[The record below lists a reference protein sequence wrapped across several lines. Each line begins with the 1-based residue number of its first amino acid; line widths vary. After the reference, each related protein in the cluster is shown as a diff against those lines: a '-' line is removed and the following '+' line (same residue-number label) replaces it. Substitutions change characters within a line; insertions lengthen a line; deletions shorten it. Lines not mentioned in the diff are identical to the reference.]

1 MITMSN
7 VTKSYHVG
15 GEQVTALNDVSLES
29 GEGEYIVVTGPSGSG
44 KSTLLYTIGGLLTP
58 SNGGVNVNGFDVYD
72 LSQRHRAK
80 FRRDNVGFIFQ
91 NFELLPYLTALE
103 NVMLPLSLDGV
114 DAVDQ
119 FEWGIE
125 ALERVGLGKRLHHKP
140 DELSGGEQQRVAI
153 ARGLVNEPNILLAD
167 EPTGNLDQKTGDGIM
182 SLLSELHEDGQT
194 IVFVTHDKSRARVA
208 DRVIEMIDG
217 RIVSDKR

>member
-58 SNGGVNVNGFDVYD
+58 SNGDVNVNGFDVYD

-114 DAVDQ
+114 DSVDQ
-119 FEWGIE
+119 VEWGIE

-182 SLLSELHEDGQT
+182 ALLSELHEDGQT

>member
-29 GEGEYIVVTGPSGSG
+29 GEGEYIMVTGPSGSG

-58 SNGGVNVNGFDVYD
+58 SNGDVNVNGFDVYD
-72 LSQRHRAK
+72 LSQHHRAK

-103 NVMLPLSLDGV
+103 NVMLPLSLDQV
-114 DAVDQ
+114 DPMDQ
-119 FEWGIE
+119 VERGIE

-182 SLLSELHEDGQT
+182 TLLSKLHEDGQT